1 MPIIPVRGV
10 GSAGIVRDTPSV
22 LLPPEAWSN
31 GRNVRFDNSSVS
43 KMQGHEEMFT
53 LTAQPTNLIYWPRPV
68 TQYYVYATDTTV
80 HRVQSDGTV
89 SQIGTGFTTG
99 GVWQSVLFNG
109 GYTVVMNNGIDEPHY
124 ITYGTDGRA
133 QELTLQP
140 LPDWPS
146 TLAARV
152 VKTAGYALIAGNLTD
167 TSGAFTSYQ
176 PGTIRISSQAAPGG
190 VPSSWTIGTELLT
203 TADEFE
209 LSQTSDI
216 RDIVDLRGYT
226 LVFTGNSIH
235 RVQIASQ
242 GQPTRVQNLNTGR
255 GVLATDCAIEFDG
268 KVFAVDVNDIYTTGG
283 SGGIESVADERTR
296 DYFFS
301 RLNPTH
307 MENTFVV
314 RNLRQDEIWIIYPTV
329 DSTDGR
335 CDEALIWNYHNNT
348 WTIRDMPGTL
358 GGTIGPRVVSGAFS
372 GDVDSII
379 FTGYENNASNGVSDR
394 IHAGDRTNQF
404 NGDNFNAFVERT
416 RFDLG
421 DLMDAENLA
430 AVYPL
435 MEGTGSITYS
445 FRATNQPGQ
454 SVDFDSQTD
463 RKIINRTFS
472 IADDYKVDPRNNGR
486 FLNMRISS
494 NSNDSW
500 ILAGYSLSTTDGKQR
515 R

>member
-1 MPIIPVRGV
+1 M
-10 GSAGIVRDTPSV
+10 S
-22 LLPPEAWSN
+22 
-31 GRNVRFDNSSVS
+31 
-43 KMQGHEEMFT
+43 
-53 LTAQPTNLIYWPRPV
+53 
-68 TQYYVYATDTTV
+68 
-80 HRVQSDGTV
+80 
-89 SQIGTGFTTG
+89 
-99 GVWQSVLFNG
+99 
-109 GYTVVMNNGIDEPHY
+109 NGIDSPHY
-124 ITYGTDGRA
+124 ITYGTSGTPE
-133 QELTLQP
+133 ELTLQP

-146 TLAARV
+146 TLSAGV
-152 VKTAGYALIAGNLTD
+152 VKTIGYALIAGNLTD
-167 TSGAFTSYQ
+167 TSGAFVSYQ

-190 VPSSWTIGTELLT
+190 VPDSWTIGPELLT

-209 LSQTSDI
+209 LSQTSEI
-216 RDIVDLRGYT
+216 RDMVDLRGYT

-235 RVQIASQ
+235 RVQIATQ
-242 GQPTRVQNLNTGR
+242 DQPTRVQNLNTGR

-268 KVFAVDVNDIYTTGG
+268 RVFAVDVNDIYVTGG
-283 SGGIESVADERTR
+283 SGSVQSVADEKTR
-296 DYFFS
+296 DYFFN
-301 RLNPTH
+301 RLNPMH

-314 RNLRQDEIWIIYPTV
+314 RNLRQDEIWIIYPTT

-358 GGTIGPRVVSGAFS
+358 GGTIGPRRVNDAFS

-379 FTGYENNASNGVSDR
+379 FTGYQNASNTASSDR

-430 AVYPL
+430 AIYPL
-435 MEGTGSITYS
+435 MEGTGELTYS

-463 RKIINRTFS
+463 RKIINRTFP
-472 IADDYKVDPRNNGR
+472 IVEDYKVDPRNNGR

-500 ILAGYSLSTTDGKQR
+500 ILAGYSLSTSDGKQR

>member
-10 GSAGIVRDTPSV
+10 GSAGVVLDTPSV

-43 KMQGHEEMFT
+43 KIQGHEEIFN

-68 TQYYVYATDTTV
+68 TQYYVYSTDTTV

-89 SQIGTGFTTG
+89 SQIGSGFTTG
-99 GVWQSVLFNG
+99 GNWQSVLFNG

-124 ITYGTDGRA
+124 ITYGTDGRP

-167 TSGAFTSYQ
+167 SSGSFVSYQ

-209 LSQTSDI
+209 LSQTSEI

-242 GQPTRVQNLNTGR
+242 GQPTRVRNLNTGR

-307 MENTFVV
+307 MNNTFVV

-335 CDEALIWNYHNNT
+335 CDEALISICLLYT
-348 WTIRDMPGTL
+348 SPSPRD
-358 GGTIGPRVVSGAFS
+358 S
-372 GDVDSII
+372 
-379 FTGYENNASNGVSDR
+379 
-394 IHAGDRTNQF
+394 
-404 NGDNFNAFVERT
+404 
-416 RFDLG
+416 
-421 DLMDAENLA
+421 
-430 AVYPL
+430 
-435 MEGTGSITYS
+435 
-445 FRATNQPGQ
+445 
-454 SVDFDSQTD
+454 
-463 RKIINRTFS
+463 
-472 IADDYKVDPRNNGR
+472 
-486 FLNMRISS
+486 
-494 NSNDSW
+494 
-500 ILAGYSLSTTDGKQR
+500 
-515 R
+515 